1 MKKNN
6 KRSNSNILTLVSGKW
21 KLIISWFPGF
31 YVIPWLQEQTNKQPH
46 HIFKSYCNHKIKY
59 TIRKKKMYFT
69 CNFKKWLLNI
79 ETFHLIYFLLLHC
92 RKNLIELYLGYSVIH
107 KYYLSYKSYSDFY
120 CSCLLQKSLSIFF
133 AVETCNKMVITGKA
147 SHLAVKPTEKWTL
160 QHLFFTG

>member
-1 MKKNN
+1 MLFLGFRNKQTNN
-6 KRSNSNILTLVSGKW
+6 PTIFSKAIVITKSNIPAGK
-21 KLIISWFPGF
+21 
-31 YVIPWLQEQTNKQPH
+31 
-46 HIFKSYCNHKIKY
+46 
-59 TIRKKKMYFT
+59 KKKMYFT
-69 CNFKKWLLNI
+69 CHFKKWLLNI

-147 SHLAVKPTEKWTL
+147 SHLAVKPTEK
-160 QHLFFTG
+160 